1 MTEQAVRRRNY
12 LLSPSPEEIR
22 TTDVLFLARH
32 ATDFSPE
39 RRKQFGYHVVY
50 HAILLKTLR
59 DLGLKVTPAS
69 DLAVLLGKLDFDFLY
84 AIHSHALFDGHEL
97 LAPTIAALRGIP
109 CLGAPAPVRA
119 ISEDKVLAKQV
130 AASVGLEVAE
140 HRLVH
145 PLRSDMADFALPG
158 SWILKPRG
166 GIASDAVMKID
177 DEVGWRNALAAAADP
192 RHEGREFIAE
202 EFVPG
207 LNLTVPVVEGFPLQH
222 FAVFE
227 ERGRPGDNVLTKEG
241 KRGQNPQYASAPYD
255 GPGAREASAAAA
267 RLAAAISPFDY
278 ARFDFRYDPA
288 RKRLV
293 FLELNIACNMSP
305 ASVIRRAA
313 LMHGIDYQPLVGH
326 VFTYSLRRQRLQL
339 AA

>member
-12 LLSPSPEEIR
+12 LLSPTPEELR

-50 HAILLKTLR
+50 HAIMLRTLR

-69 DLAVLLGKLDFDFLY
+69 DLAVLLRPLDYDFVY

-97 LAPTIAALRGIP
+97 LAPAIAAFRGIP
-109 CLGAPAPVRA
+109 CLGAPAPMRA
-119 ISEDKVLAKQV
+119 LSEDKVLAKQL
-130 AASVGLEVAE
+130 AASIGLEVAE
-140 HRLVH
+140 HRVVN
-145 PLRSDMADFALPG
+145 PLRPDMADFSLPG

-166 GIASDAVMKID
+166 GIASDAVTKID
-177 DEVGWRNALAAAADP
+177 GEAGWPEALAAASDP

-207 LNLTVPVVEGFPLQH
+207 LNLTVPVIEGFPLRH

-227 ERGRPGDNVLTKEG
+227 ECGRPGDNVLTKEG
-241 KRGQNPQYASAPYD
+241 KRGQNPQYASAPYH

-267 RLAAAISPFDY
+267 RLAAEISPFDY

-288 RKRLV
+288 TKRLV

-313 LMHGIDYQPLVGH
+313 LLHGIDYRPLVGH
-326 VFTYSLRRQRLQL
+326 VLTYSLRRQRMQL
-339 AA
+339 PA